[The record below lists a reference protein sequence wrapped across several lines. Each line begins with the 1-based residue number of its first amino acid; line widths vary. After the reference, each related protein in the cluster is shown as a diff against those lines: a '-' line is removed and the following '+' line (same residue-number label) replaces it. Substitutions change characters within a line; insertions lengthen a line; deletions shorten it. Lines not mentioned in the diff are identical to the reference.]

1 MIMVQSTFF
10 LVDET
15 KDEALELMK
24 VMVGDSRRE
33 SGCVSYEYFA
43 GITEANQV
51 VLLQEWTDA
60 ESLQGHY
67 QSAHMEEFLGK
78 LGLYLESEVITRT
91 YASPDEP
98 IARRADARDEAD
110 RKQRSDKA
118 AKAPQTIH

>member
-15 KDEALELMK
+15 KNDALELMK
-24 VMVGDSRRE
+24 TMVDNSRQE
-33 SGCVSYEYFA
+33 EGCVSYEYFA
-43 GITEANQV
+43 GITEQNQV

-67 QSAHMEEFLGK
+67 QSAHMEEFLSK

-98 IARRADARDEAD
+98 VAQRADARDEAK
-110 RKQRSDKA
+110 RARSRA
-118 AKAPQTIH
+118 VTKAPQTIH

>member
-15 KDEALELMK
+15 KDDALALMR
-24 VMVGDSRRE
+24 VMVQQSRRE

-43 GITEANQV
+43 GITETNQV

-60 ESLQGHY
+60 ESLQDHY
-67 QSAHMEEFLGK
+67 QSAHMEEFLAK

-98 IARRADARDEAD
+98 IAKRADARDEAE
-110 RKQRSDKA
+110 RKLRA
-118 AKAPQTIH
+118 ANKAPQTIH

>member
-15 KDEALELMK
+15 KNEALDLMR
-24 VMVGDSRRE
+24 VMVGNSRRE
-33 SGCVSYEYFA
+33 DGCVSYEYFA
-43 GITEANQV
+43 GITETNQV

-67 QSAHMEEFLGK
+67 QSAHMEEFLSK

-98 IARRADARDEAD
+98 ISKRADARDEAEHT
-110 RKQRSDKA
+110 RSSA
-118 AKAPQTIH
+118 AKASQTIH

>member
-15 KDEALELMK
+15 KEDALDLMR
-24 VMVGDSRRE
+24 VMVGNSRKE
-33 SGCVSYEYFA
+33 DGCVSYEYFA
-43 GITEANQV
+43 GVTETNQV

-60 ESLQGHY
+60 ECLQGHY
-67 QSAHMEEFLGK
+67 QSSHMEEFLSK

-98 IARRADARDEAD
+98 VAQRADARDKAE
-110 RKQRSDKA
+110 RKRTA
-118 AKAPQTIH
+118 ASKAPQTIH